1 MERTRTGGWI
11 LTLAVLAA
19 LAAGTVYDGALAL
32 GLTEVGPLPGDSP
45 PGESLVLVAYA
56 ALLAG
61 GLLFILAA
69 CTRVTADAVTTPLLP
84 FVGLA
89 AVVFTVA
96 HYFSYDDYAAPSL
109 IRVSEASS
117 VSGWW
122 VVLLALGGVW
132 AGFVTRRIPRAG
144 PLVQGAF
151 LWAVAFALFAI
162 GPWH

>member
-1 MERTRTGGWI
+1 MEGGRLAGWI
-11 LTLAVLAA
+11 ITLGVLAA

-32 GLTEVGPLPGDSP
+32 GLTEVGPLPGEMP
-45 PGESLVLVAYA
+45 PGESFVLVAYG

-69 CTRVTADAVTTPLLP
+69 CTRWTAAALTTPLLP

-89 AVVFTVA
+89 AVLFAVA
-96 HYFSYDDYAAPSL
+96 HYFSYDDYAAPSM
-109 IRVSEASS
+109 IRVSEAST

-122 VVLLALGGVW
+122 VVLLALGAVW
-132 AGFVTRRIPRAG
+132 AGFVAWRVPRLG
-144 PLVQGAF
+144 SLVQGLF
-151 LWAVAFALFAI
+151 LWVTAVALFAI

>member
-1 MERTRTGGWI
+1 MERSRAGGWI
-11 LTLAVLAA
+11 VTLAVLAA

-32 GLTEVGPLPGDSP
+32 GLTEVGPLPGDMP
-45 PGESLVLVAYA
+45 RGESLVLIAYG

-61 GLLFILAA
+61 GLLFVLAA
-69 CTRVTADAVTTPLLP
+69 CTRVTAAALATPLLP

-89 AVVFTVA
+89 AVVFAAA
-96 HYFSYDDYAAPSL
+96 HYFSYDGYYAPST

-122 VVLLALGGVW
+122 MVALALGAVW
-132 AGFVTRRIPRAG
+132 AGFVARRVPRLG
-144 PLVQGAF
+144 PLAQGLF
-151 LWAVAFALFAI
+151 LWATAVLLFAI